1 MIVAGYAGAGK
12 SYLAQRWEQA
22 VEVPSMPYSWVLPP
36 REDGFQG
43 EYEGE
48 KGAPYHLPNPLYP
61 ENYLLAILQAEQA
74 RGVVI
79 IPTIPMI
86 LYRLCREWERRVL
99 LFYPED
105 GLREEYR
112 QRYLGR
118 GNRAEFLELFLGRW
132 ENYLDSFRELEERGC
147 GIHIRLK
154 SGEYL
159 SHYREQLQRATAEAP
174 CPVPAEDLRELEE
187 ELRRGKE
194 QIVLTLEGEEQTCCY
209 LAGHWEAPG
218 VQSFLYQAGR
228 LAYDAGG
235 RVRARLWSGERWQFY
250 RELAG
255 EPVRC
260 LHTPGE
266 VLAVLTGQE
275 PAGCMGEKGTDFHP
289 EKKGEPAP

>member
-1 MIVAGYAGAGK
+1 M
-12 SYLAQRWEQA
+12 R
-22 VEVPSMPYSWVLPP
+22 
-36 REDGFQG
+36 
-43 EYEGE
+43 GE

-61 ENYLLAILQAEQA
+61 ENYLLAILKAEQA

-159 SHYREQLQRATAEAP
+159 SHYRELYQRFDQPGNLETIYNGPDRLIFLGDYIDRGPESCKALYLPSSLQQC
-174 CPVPAEDLRELEE
+174 CPERI
-187 ELRRGKE
+187 
-194 QIVLTLEGEEQTCCY
+194 IVLWGNHKEMLLKSHRPLIDWLRKLPFYYETETQIF
-209 LAGHWEAPG
+209 
-218 VQSFLYQAGR
+218 VQEWTRKRGNI
-228 LAYDAGG
+228 G
-235 RVRARLWSGERWQFY
+235 SGEPRTGSTPKSSPPPGGIFTRISSQGS
-250 RELAG
+250 G
-255 EPVRC
+255 EP
-260 LHTPGE
+260 PGW
-266 VLAVLTGQE
+266 
-275 PAGCMGEKGTDFHP
+275 PGT
-289 EKKGEPAP
+289 